1 MTYARREEILSKDV
15 ITTDELQEL
24 LALSNLPQASSKM
37 SEIKRKVGDRLGV
50 KGKIHIEDYL
60 EHFNIKT
67 DRYVKAVL

>member
-24 LALSNLPQASSKM
+24 LGLSNLPQASSKM

-60 EHFNIKT
+60 EYFNIKT

>member
-60 EHFNIKT
+60 EYFNIKT